1 MSDKKDKQK
10 KPKKGQ
16 GFVVSAA
23 PVQLARPPGPQV
35 VMLAQPQQYMMSQQV
50 VQQNGVTYVQQIA
63 TPVQMVYAPAVA
75 YVQQP
80 QFVAMHAQPVMMA
93 PGVQLAQPAPIQLA
107 KNPAQQHVQMATPP
121 QQATPPS
128 AVQLAQVPPSAAAA
142 QPSQSQY
149 PVPAYASQ
157 QLQQQQ
163 QQPSSPYANN
173 YPQLPET
180 AQLARP
186 PSKQQMHT
194 NTIEQVPNLYSQ
206 AVAQSRSPSAASASS
221 TATSTL
227 SRTAAAAA
235 AISSAGAKS
244 NYAPA
249 PSLRHEASAP
259 SLTID
264 NEFDKLKTRNMPK
277 NETYGSLSMS
287 LKPESQYGTAPPE
300 RTTYDTVP
308 APVSLDDDNDY
319 PTAPI
324 PGSAFLAAMPDAPSH
339 KPADDPKKPTRSK
352 VQMSQQQ
359 LYS

>member
-23 PVQLARPPGPQV
+23 PVQLARPPGQQV
-35 VMLAQPQQYMMSQQV
+35 VMMAQPQPQQYMMSQQV

-75 YVQQP
+75 YMQP
-80 QFVAMHAQPVMMA
+80 QFVAVHQQPVMMMA
-93 PGVQLAQPAPIQLA
+93 PGVQLAQPAPVQLA

-128 AVQLAQVPPSAAAA
+128 AVQLSQVPLSAAA
-142 QPSQSQY
+142 QPSQSQSQY
-149 PVPAYASQ
+149 PVPS
-157 QLQQQQ
+157 QQQQ
-163 QQPSSPYANN
+163 QQPSPYANN
-173 YPQLPET
+173 YPQLAET

-186 PSKQQMHT
+186 PSKHQMHT

-221 TATSTL
+221 TSTL

-249 PSLRHEASAP
+249 PSLQREASAP

-264 NEFDKLKTRNMPK
+264 TEFDKLKTRNIPK

-287 LKPESQYGTAPPE
+287 IKPESQYGSAPPE

-308 APVSLDDDNDY
+308 APVSLDDDIDF

-324 PGSAFLAAMPDAPSH
+324 PSSAFLATMPDAPSH
-339 KPADDPKKPTRSK
+339 KPADDAKKPTRSK